1 MAIKFLRGLYRLT
14 DLRNTRPAGFR
25 FPIGLKIDS
34 PTDSANGSSTVT
46 QGTFDVL
53 LVAGGGGGGA
63 RQPLVAPVGSAEG
76 GGGGGGGIRILS
88 SNAFTEL
95 CSYKN
100 PTFISS
106 TTNFIPV
113 IVGGDSCFSQL
124 KACRGGYG
132 GPGGSGTPFYLAPT
146 SVPGGYGGSGGGG
159 GGPRRIPGN
168 GIPGQGFPGGPDG
181 QGGSALSAVA
191 GSGLT
196 TSFTG
201 ESISFS
207 NGATRGSGQP
217 GQANRGNG
225 GRGGSTPSPQ
235 GGGMPGGAGGSGLV
249 AIRYRNPAAPTMPLA
264 TGGDT
269 ICCTGGCIIHVYCT
283 SGLFNVESNFSLN

>member
-1 MAIKFLRGLYRLT
+1 MAIKFLRGLYRIT

-34 PTDSANGSSTVT
+34 PTDLANGSSTVT

-76 GGGGGGGIRILS
+76 GGGGGGGIRLLS

-95 CSYKN
+95 TSYKN
-100 PTFISS
+100 PTFIDS

-113 IVGGDSCFSQL
+113 IVGGNSCFSQL
-124 KACRGGYG
+124 CANAGGGG
-132 GPGGSGTPFYLAPT
+132 GPGGSGQPNYLAAR
-146 SVPGGYGGSGGGG
+146 SQPGGCGGSGGGG

-181 QGGSALSAVA
+181 QGGSAQGAGA
-191 GSGLT
+191 GSGLS

-207 NGATRGSGQP
+207 NGATRGQGQP
-217 GQANRGNG
+217 GQVNRGNG
-225 GRGGSTPSPQ
+225 GRGGSTPGPQ
-235 GGGMPGGAGGSGLV
+235 GGSMPGGSGGSGLV
-249 AIRYRNPAAPTMPLA
+249 AIRYRNPAAPTTPLA
-264 TGGDT
+264 SGGT
-269 ICCTGGCIIHVYCT
+269 ICCTGGCIIHVFCS
-283 SGLFNVESNFSLN
+283 SGFLNVNSNFSLN